1 MHNIMWGFVYYVEF
15 CIYELDVDQ
24 QDPLLNN
31 GSSQTSSVKETSNQ
45 EPELKKVESSLHVVL
60 WPLHECCGKCEFH
73 LQHYTHILIHDN
85 KIRKMLHVVEGIS
98 CLKIENKTI
107 LLN

>member
-1 MHNIMWGFVYYVEF
+1 MWGFVRYVEF

-31 GSSQTSSVKETSNQ
+31 GSSQTNSVKETSNQ

-60 WPLHECCGKCEFH
+60 
-73 LQHYTHILIHDN
+73 
-85 KIRKMLHVVEGIS
+85 
-98 CLKIENKTI
+98 
-107 LLN
+107 